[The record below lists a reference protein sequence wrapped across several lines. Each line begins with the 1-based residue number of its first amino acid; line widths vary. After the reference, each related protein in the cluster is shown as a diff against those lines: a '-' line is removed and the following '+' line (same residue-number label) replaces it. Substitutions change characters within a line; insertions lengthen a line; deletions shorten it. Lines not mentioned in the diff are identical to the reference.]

1 MGQVGEGQTPGDS
14 QQAHRKGGS
23 AVRQGQEAFRR
34 EMQWAELRQ
43 AGSRTNPRTSQTQ
56 LAFSGCAGEKGLEE
70 RRLGQEN
77 DVLWLGVN
85 EFQPGARLT
94 VGEQG

>member
-1 MGQVGEGQTPGDS
+1 M
-14 QQAHRKGGS
+14 
-23 AVRQGQEAFRR
+23 RQGQEGVRR

-43 AGSRTNPRTSQTQ
+43 AGSRMNPLASQTQ
-56 LAFSGCAGEKGLEE
+56 LAFSGRAGEKGLEE

-77 DVLWLGVN
+77 DVPWLGVN
-85 EFQPGARLT
+85 EFQPGVRLT